1 MNDSL
6 ALILGFVCAGAGG
19 ELFVRGIVDVAR
31 ATRVPPGIVA
41 VTLAAFATSS
51 PELTVAISAALAGT
65 PEISLGDA
73 LGSNV
78 VNVALILGLTA
89 VIAAIRTTP
98 RDGVQRDFPAALLVP
113 LLLAALAYDGTLS
126 RADGVALLVTFM
138 LWLTLTII
146 EAWKRRSAAETVLGE
161 TRPWL
166 AATQCVLGL
175 GLLVAAGRLIV
186 VGGLG
191 IGTALGLDT
200 FVVGATLVAV
210 GTSIPELATAL
221 ISRWRGH
228 DEVGLGTILGS
239 NIFNGL
245 FIVGVAATMAPIR
258 IAWNDVAVSLLF
270 GLVTVAVVFPGR
282 GGAIGRGRGLVL
294 LVLYVGYVLAVL

>member
-1 MNDSL
+1 MSDAL
-6 ALILGFVCAGAGG
+6 VLILGFVCAGAGG
-19 ELFVRGIVDVAR
+19 ELFVRGIVGVAR
-31 ATRVPPGIVA
+31 VTRVPPGIVA

-51 PELTVAISAALAGT
+51 PELTVAINAASAGT

-78 VNVALILGLTA
+78 VNVALVLGLTA
-89 VIAAIRTTP
+89 VVAAIRIP
-98 RDGVQRDFPAALLVP
+98 RDGVRRDFPATLMAP

-126 RADGVALLVTFM
+126 RTDGMALLVAFV

-146 EAWKRRSAAETVLGE
+146 EAWKRRSAAEAVLGE

-166 AATQCVLGL
+166 AVTQCALGL

-191 IGTALGLDT
+191 IGTALGLDA

-245 FIVGVAATMAPIR
+245 FIIGVAATIAPIR
-258 IAWNDVAVSLLF
+258 VAWNEVAVSLIF

-282 GGAIGRGRGLVL
+282 GGAIGRARGLLL
-294 LVLYVGYVLAVL
+294 LVLYAGYVLAIL

>member
-1 MNDSL
+1 MSDTL

-19 ELFVRGIVDVAR
+19 ELFVRGIVGVAR
-31 ATRVPPGIVA
+31 VTRVPPGIVA

-51 PELTVAISAALAGT
+51 PELTVAINAAGAGT

-89 VIAAIRTTP
+89 AVAAIRTP
-98 RDGVQRDFPAALLVP
+98 RDGVRRDFPATLMAP

-126 RADGVALLVTFM
+126 RADGLALLVAFV

-146 EAWKRRSAAETVLGE
+146 EAWKRRSAAEAVLGE

-166 AATQCVLGL
+166 AVTQCALGL

-191 IGTALGLDT
+191 IGTALGLDA

-245 FIVGVAATMAPIR
+245 FIIGVAATIAPIR
-258 IAWNDVAVSLLF
+258 VAWNEVAVSLIF

-282 GGAIGRGRGLVL
+282 GGAIGRGRGLL
-294 LVLYVGYVLAVL
+294 LLALYAIYVLAVL